1 MRLMALVLTAAV
13 AVCAVSAADAA
24 PRLKRVNNSSGV
36 VESSAPPPGS
46 TVIVR
51 RDEQGRTHTR
61 ILVQK
66 RSYLD
71 GGTEV
76 MPADNVN
83 SFRSTFM
90 SYRPGSVTERTAFDR
105 PSWVNDPFFL
115 AGKNNPYPWL
125 GN

>member
-1 MRLMALVLTAAV
+1 MRLMAMALAAAF
-13 AVCAVSAADAA
+13 AVGAVSTADAQDN
-24 PRLKRVNNSSGV
+24 PRLRRVDRGVSS
-36 VESSAPPPGS
+36 PGPGA
-46 TVIVR
+46 TTIVT
-51 RDEQGRTHTR
+51 RDEFGRTRTR

-76 MPADNVN
+76 MPADNIN

-90 SYRPGSVTERTAFDR
+90 SYRPGSAATQNTAFDR

-115 AGKNNPYPWL
+115 PGKNNPYPWL